1 MKKREKMLEN
11 AMQKLGKTNAAK
23 VSKKQERK
31 DKRLL
36 QRLRRQMRAER
47 AANAVIYDG
56 WIDKMREEQELMDK
70 LDEDE

>member
-56 WIDKMREEQELMDK
+56 WIDKMREEDG
-70 LDEDE
+70 